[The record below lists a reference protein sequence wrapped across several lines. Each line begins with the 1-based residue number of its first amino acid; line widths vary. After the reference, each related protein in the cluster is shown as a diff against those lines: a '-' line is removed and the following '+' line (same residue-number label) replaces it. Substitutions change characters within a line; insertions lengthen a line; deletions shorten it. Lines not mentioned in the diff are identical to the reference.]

1 MPSNYIYLRNIKN
14 LCIALNFFG
23 IFDKTS
29 ELIHKT

>member
-23 IFDKTS
+23 IFDNDK
-29 ELIHKT
+29 KY